1 MTRQCET
8 CGRFFEKKEWLVRR
22 GLGRFCS
29 RACFGAAHRKE
40 QHPSWTGGLTS
51 QPCERCGMPTL
62 GRQCDRVRGG
72 ARFCSREC
80 ASAASS
86 GAASSTWKGGRRIH
100 PDGYVRVRLDRKD
113 RPEHVVIAERALGK
127 ALPPGAVVHHVN
139 GDRTDNRPSNLVI
152 CQDQAYH
159 CALHRRQRVRNMGG
173 DPFRDKVCGRC
184 RTPKPLSEFSAPNQ
198 GMCRP
203 CHAIYERARKARQ
216 REAA

>member
-1 MTRQCET
+1 M
-8 CGRFFEKKEWLVRR
+8 
-22 GLGRFCS
+22 
-29 RACFGAAHRKE
+29 
-40 QHPSWTGGLTS
+40 
-51 QPCERCGMPTL
+51 
-62 GRQCDRVRGG
+62 
-72 ARFCSREC
+72 
-80 ASAASS
+80 
-86 GAASSTWKGGRRIH
+86 RI
-100 PDGYVRVRLDRKD
+100 RLDRRD
-113 RPEHVVIAERALGK
+113 VQEHIHVAAKALGK
-127 ALPPGAVVHHVN
+127 PLPPRAVVHHVN